1 MAVALDVRIA
11 FDRGVTI
18 YRAVAFDFRIGVKR
32 SIASRFEGTVNLGV
46 FQVSLAVDCQVL
58 ANGDVC
64 TGRDVACES
73 RGAID
78 GLIALDMGI
87 FVNRLIPV
95 DRSITFD
102 CGASTDRLVFID
114 DLRTFDVGISANG
127 RGAVY

>member
-1 MAVALDVRIA
+1 
-11 FDRGVTI
+11 
-18 YRAVAFDFRIGVKR
+18 
-32 SIASRFEGTVNLGV
+32 
-46 FQVSLAVDCQVL
+46 
-58 ANGDVC
+58 
-64 TGRDVACES
+64 
-73 RGAID
+73 
-78 GLIALDMGI
+78 MGI